1 MSELSYVDFP
11 LEKIKLNMCYR
22 NLNLLKEIE
31 ERSQNSI
38 SLPKVDA
45 AIGPVLFPRQ
55 LESRPYTVSCIV
67 LSSDGKMSYSD
78 FHDGPTIA
86 KNNYRDPNG
95 ALADFWILNVLRA
108 YCDGVIIGAR
118 TIQCEP
124 NMTSHVFDR
133 ELADERVKYLK
144 KTKHPLNIVVSFDGT
159 DIPFHHKIFHI
170 EDEDFPTS
178 VATSQDGM
186 KYISKKCGLPHFF
199 IGPYT
204 SIDQVDKDEIKG
216 IMKKNSGIP
225 VFVTGE
231 QKITDTRV
239 LLAILKAL
247 GIKLL
252 AVESPSYT
260 GNLINMGLLDEYIIN
275 YSMVFAGS
283 SITPMTNFPFNH
295 NDHPH
300 ADLVT
305 LGTHKAN
312 FIYTRQKLLYG
323 LKKETDLAT
332 PKY

>member
-1 MSELSYVDFP
+1 MSELFYIDFP

-22 NLNLLKEIE
+22 NLHLLKEIE

-38 SLPKVDA
+38 SLPKVDV

-55 LESRPYTVSCIV
+55 SENRPYTVSCIV

-78 FHDGPTIA
+78 FHDGPIIA
-86 KNNYRDPNG
+86 KNNYRDPSG
-95 ALADFWILNVLRA
+95 ALADFWMLNVLRA

-133 ELADERVKYLK
+133 ELADERVRYLK
-144 KTKHPLNIVVSFDGT
+144 KRKHPLSIVVSFDGT
-159 DIPFHHKIFHI
+159 DIPFHHKAFHI
-170 EDEDFPTS
+170 EDENFSIS

-186 KYISKKCGLPHFF
+186 KYISENCELPHFF

-204 SIDQVDKDEIKG
+204 SDDQIDEDEIKG

-225 VFVTGE
+225 VFITGE
-231 QKITDTRV
+231 QKITDTHV
-239 LLAILKAL
+239 LLAILKAV
-247 GIKLL
+247 GVELL

-260 GNLINMGLLDEYIIN
+260 GNLVNMGLLDEYIIN
-275 YSMVFAGS
+275 YSMVFAGGP
-283 SITPMTNFPFNH
+283 ITPMISFPFNH
-295 NDHPH
+295 IDHPH

-305 LGTHKAN
+305 LGIHNAN

-323 LKKETDLAT
+323 LKKESDLAAL
-332 PKY
+332 KY